1 MNRISRR
8 EFLRRSILGGVGLSA
23 GLDVLSA
30 STAISDSGK
39 SRVAIATGNNRAE
52 IIHEALG
59 HFRKEIANAIG
70 HKRIL
75 LKPNCVSHAPAS
87 WVSDLFLCN
96 THVDQMEAII
106 DFLYSIG
113 KRDIMIA
120 ESPATGPAFDA
131 FDNMGYFPLK
141 NTYRSLRFADINLEG
156 YRHVQVNGGGG
167 NMTNVRISKLLLDR
181 DTFVISAAR
190 IKTHNNAVATLSLK
204 NVVMASPVQ
213 DHSLPGSRQ
222 DKSTMHSRLNGE
234 NHQTLHDNLYR
245 VAREGVRPDLAIID
259 GFSGMQGDGPGGG
272 YALDHRVAICSLDWL
287 AADRVGLELMQISNG
302 IAARGYSAQLPAYL
316 SYCAQ
321 AGMGAWSLDDI
332 ELVGEPITGN
342 TRNYALH
349 SDLALQINL
358 QALPPDMRTVA
369 WSNHVGRDPTCS
381 VVPGGYVSNEELAFR
396 SRNHVA

>member
-1 MNRISRR
+1 
-8 EFLRRSILGGVGLSA
+8 
-23 GLDVLSA
+23 
-30 STAISDSGK
+30 
-39 SRVAIATGNNRAE
+39 
-52 IIHEALG
+52 
-59 HFRKEIANAIG
+59 
-70 HKRIL
+70 
-75 LKPNCVSHAPAS
+75 
-87 WVSDLFLCN
+87 
-96 THVDQMEAII
+96 
-106 DFLYSIG
+106 
-113 KRDIMIA
+113 MIA

-287 AADRVGLELMQISNG
+287 APTAW
-302 IAARGYSAQLPAYL
+302 
-316 SYCAQ
+316 
-321 AGMGAWSLDDI
+321 AWS
-332 ELVGEPITGN
+332 
-342 TRNYALH
+342 
-349 SDLALQINL
+349 
-358 QALPPDMRTVA
+358 
-369 WSNHVGRDPTCS
+369 
-381 VVPGGYVSNEELAFR
+381 
-396 SRNHVA
+396 